1 MSQTIKAYDTL
12 FSELI
17 TSVRGTT
24 MEKIQQKQ
32 YILKKL
38 ETLWRGVQQDMKLLE
53 ELKAV
58 QTVVRIDARTAVDY
72 PDSLTF

>member
-17 TSVRGTT
+17 TSVRGTS

-32 YILKKL
+32 YILEKL

>member
-24 MEKIQQKQ
+24 MEKIQQKE
-32 YILKKL
+32 YILEKL

>member
-53 ELKAV
+53 ELIKIQGASSDEGKIKDFILK
-58 QTVVRIDARTAVDY
+58 R
-72 PDSLTF
+72 L

>member
-32 YILKKL
+32 YILEKL